1 MSRAVVSVRA
11 LSGPATDGYG
21 VSVSAWLAQRT
32 PVTTPTLAEADRGH
46 GLLRSLATFGGEG
59 YRVEFTD
66 APWML
71 GVRAPDSSR
80 AIMVVTVDGELAVA
94 VRDAVPRR
102 MAVIRDARSDDA
114 GEIASACLPWPWMVV
129 GSNVTLAPALAR
141 ILRERPVLTFWLGAA
156 PDGLPGH
163 ARVFDRTAALFD
175 TIRGACEATVGGMRL
190 APGSGVE
197 LGDGTLL
204 RSATLESL
212 VAAYPAGFAL
222 PTRHFRA
229 VSEALARRN
238 IGWTAQRDGS
248 TRMTLVPSA
257 AVIRQ

>member
-1 MSRAVVSVRA
+1 M
-11 LSGPATDGYG
+11 
-21 VSVSAWLAQRT
+21 
-32 PVTTPTLAEADRGH
+32 
-46 GLLRSLATFGGEG
+46 
-59 YRVEFTD
+59 EFTD